1 MQRVTGVLGGSDDDE
16 SNGENYPEVRY
27 LRPRVAPLQLHV
39 CNDLLSRLVGYRLQ
53 SVQFFPRYV
62 QLSFDSPA
70 APDSPVL
77 TCEVFPVVDTRDGR
91 ITARQ
96 GGYADALWSL
106 IGQPVVDTFEA
117 SGEGLRI
124 CFAETAVVLR
134 PSVAELRGPVIAML
148 SDFADGNSASW
159 RPGGAAFEYLV

>member
-1 MQRVTGVLGGSDDDE
+1 MAGVLGSSDDDE
-16 SNGENYPEVRY
+16 SAGENYPEVRY
-27 LRPRVAPLQLHV
+27 LRPRVATMNLHV

-53 SVQFFPRYV
+53 SVHFFPHYV
-62 QLSFDSPA
+62 QLGFDSPA

-77 TCEVFPVVDTRDGR
+77 TCEVFPMVNTPDGR
-91 ITARQ
+91 VSARQ

-106 IGQPVVDTFEA
+106 IGHPVVDTFEA
-117 SGEGLRI
+117 AGEGLRI
-124 CFAETAVVLR
+124 CFAETSVTLR

-148 SDFADGNSASW
+148 SDFADGRSASW